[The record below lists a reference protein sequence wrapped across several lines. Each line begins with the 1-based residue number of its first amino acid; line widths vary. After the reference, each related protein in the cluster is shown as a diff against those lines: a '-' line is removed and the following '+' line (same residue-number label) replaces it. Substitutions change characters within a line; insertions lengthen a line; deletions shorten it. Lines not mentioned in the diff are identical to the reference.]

1 VRDVRRDV
9 EPEPHADGAGTLET
23 LGPPMNT
30 IWIAACA
37 AVILAV
43 IVLARS
49 WHRRSDPQDL
59 GAVSHQW
66 VNEHRLGHPNDSR
79 H

>member
-1 VRDVRRDV
+1 
-9 EPEPHADGAGTLET
+9 
-23 LGPPMNT
+23 MNT
-30 IWIAACA
+30 IWIGACA
-37 AVILAV
+37 AVVLAI

-49 WHRRSDPQDL
+49 WHRRGDPQDL

-66 VNEHRLGHPNDSR
+66 VNEHRLGHQNDSR